1 MIANSPVAIM
11 HADLQLCS
19 VPYRMCTRVFGTGRA
34 HVQRSM
40 QQQDALYE
48 LYFLHDRRDLL
59 AETAGLINRE
69 WPRSLAARPV

>member
-1 MIANSPVAIM
+1 MVVNSSPSVAIVL
-11 HADLQLCS
+11 DLQLCS
-19 VPYRMCTRVFGTGRA
+19 VPYAHRFGTGRA
-34 HVQRSM
+34 HVQRRM
-40 QQQDALYE
+40 QQQDAQYD